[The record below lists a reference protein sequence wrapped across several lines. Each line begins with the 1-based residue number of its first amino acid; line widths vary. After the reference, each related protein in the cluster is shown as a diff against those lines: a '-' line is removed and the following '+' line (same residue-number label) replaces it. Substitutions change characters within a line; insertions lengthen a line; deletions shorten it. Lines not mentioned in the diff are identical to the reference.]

1 MSNFNASLSSFFKLN
16 SVKNWLIV
24 HWQFLVLGISL
35 PLLLFI
41 ILALKIGENASG
53 LSWDVS
59 ILFSVYSP
67 RQTQLEKLV
76 FILTRAGMF
85 PGIFWL
91 ATPVISTLGY
101 QKKWRSLLYF
111 FLTLLGSGLISIS
124 TKIFFHRMR
133 PDFGIS
139 THPLPTDFSF
149 PSGHALLSMAFTI
162 ALVILTWKTK
172 WRGLVIGLGG
182 LFVLTI
188 AWTRL
193 YLGVHFPS
201 DILGGWLLAITWAV
215 LASLLLNLHQFDILV
230 SDQSSKIS
238 KH

>member
-1 MSNFNASLSSFFKLN
+1 MSNFNPSQSSFLELN
-16 SVKNWLIV
+16 TVKNWLII

-35 PLLLFI
+35 PLLLFS
-41 ILALKIGENASG
+41 ILALQIGENAEG
-53 LSWDVS
+53 LPWDVS
-59 ILFSVYSP
+59 ILFAIYAP
-67 RQTQLEKLV
+67 GQLHIEKLALL
-76 FILTRAGMF
+76 LTPAGMF
-85 PGIFWL
+85 PGLFWL

-111 FLTLLGSGLISIS
+111 VLTLFGSGLISIS
-124 TKIFFHRMR
+124 AKIFFHRMR
-133 PDFGIS
+133 PSFWTS
-139 THPLPTDFSF
+139 AHPVPGDFSF
-149 PSGHALLSMAFTI
+149 PSGHALLSMAFAT

-182 LFVLTI
+182 FFTLTI

-215 LASLLLNLHQFDILV
+215 LASLLLNLHQFDMLV
-230 SDQSSKIS
+230 DDRSSEIS
-238 KH
+238 NH